1 MEIIKNGWIY
11 DISLIS
17 HTPATPTT
25 YSRTPDGLEE
35 DLGDEGEV
43 EFEVMSITRDC
54 AEADYSELLSI
65 EDLELVV
72 IEEKANESGC

>member
-11 DISLIS
+11 DVNLIS

-25 YSRTPDGLEE
+25 YNRTPNGLEQ

-54 AEADYSELLSI
+54 TEACYSELLSI
-65 EDLELVV
+65 EDLELAA
-72 IEEKANESGC
+72 IEEKTNESGC